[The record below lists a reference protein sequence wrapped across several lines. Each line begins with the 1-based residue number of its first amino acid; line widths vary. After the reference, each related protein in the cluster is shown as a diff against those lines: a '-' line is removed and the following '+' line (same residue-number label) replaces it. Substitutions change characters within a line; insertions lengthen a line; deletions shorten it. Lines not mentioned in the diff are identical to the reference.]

1 MRKHLK
7 NLVLLLFLLF
17 AAGGSSQSYP
27 HDKAWIANDKFAE
40 AQRIYDT
47 TGSLDLTED
56 ALDKAPT
63 WQRAEINEA
72 LYRLKKLYRLD

>member
-1 MRKHLK
+1 MRKHLR
-7 NLVLLLFLLF
+7 NLALLLLLLL
-17 AAGGSSQSYP
+17 AVGCSQSYP
-27 HDKAWIANDKFAE
+27 HDKAWVSDEKFGE

-47 TGSLDLTED
+47 TGSLNLTEK

-72 LYRLKKLYRLD
+72 LYRLKKLKRLE